1 MVLIG
6 VGLLV
11 FMILRRNKDEQLAKN
26 EDDFRF
32 EIAQVQIY
40 VQKAFQEII
49 NASPFMG
56 NPSAEEYSRRKNR
69 RKELR
74 SALRACMLGD
84 QSAKNYVKSYMK
96 DLLINTYGF
105 NETNI
110 NLVIPFDRPDRLTD
124 AEMFDILLYVYQQ
137 TYKRD
142 AFNHIVEKY
151 ELDKMVVSETG
162 DKRYVISSENVRF
175 IYEKEKPKLS
185 FAEKLD
191 VVIQRVYQHYKGLG
205 VVDELRD
212 QNVDGVSGGTSG
224 IPESVVKSLDFDIM
238 MDKSIYIPRSY
249 DSVWVYYNAKPIH
262 LEFLSFGSEK
272 ELKRVCQ
279 NIYTFGSPGQLS
291 ESKGYM
297 VNDMADGS
305 RVLVV
310 RPKMAESWAFIV
322 RKHPAGKVDLKKLVR
337 GKNAEIAIKLL
348 INLVRGK
355 QTLALTGPQ
364 GSGKSTLLRG
374 LIGYIYVKN
383 IRIQEMF
390 FELWARKAY
399 PLKNILTFRETP
411 TNSAQEG
418 IDISKKSEGAVGIV
432 GEAASHEVVSLAIQ
446 QGTVASEF
454 TLVTHHAKTFDLLIS
469 SMRNSLMAAEN
480 ANFSSEKTAEEQVV
494 SWLGFNVHMIV
505 SGGERHIARI
515 TECVPVIKQP
525 DLPKEYLKENTIE
538 GKLDGLISSIQEY
551 INRTTSPKTY
561 EKRDVLIFENGEYK
575 AHEKMTKEKYNEML
589 MNMDQDD
596 RNEFESFVEEF
607 WGGAA

>member
-1 MVLIG
+1 
-6 VGLLV
+6 
-11 FMILRRNKDEQLAKN
+11 MILRRNNDEQLAKN

-74 SALRACMLGD
+74 SALRSCMLGD

-96 DLLINTYGF
+96 DLLLNTYGF

-124 AEMFDILLYVYQQ
+124 ADMFDILLYVYQK
-137 TYKRD
+137 TYKRS
-142 AFNHIVEKY
+142 AFVQIVEKY

-162 DKRYVISSENVRF
+162 DKRYVISSGNIRSV
-175 IYEKEKPKLS
+175 YEMEKPKLS
-185 FAEKLD
+185 FDEKLD
-191 VVIQRVYQHYKGLG
+191 LVIQRVYQHYKGLG
-205 VVDELRD
+205 VADELRD

-224 IPESVVKSLDFDIM
+224 IPESVVKSLDIDIM
-238 MDKSIYIPRSY
+238 LDKSVYIPRSY
-249 DSVWVYYNAKPIH
+249 DSVWVYYKAKPIH

-322 RKHPAGKVDLKKLVR
+322 RKHPTGNVELPKLVR
-337 GKNAEIAIKLL
+337 GKNANIPINLL
-348 INLVRGK
+348 IHLVRGK
-355 QTLALTGPQ
+355 QTLALTGAQ

-390 FELWARKAY
+390 FEIWARKVY

-418 IDISKKSEGAVGIV
+418 INIGKKSEGAVGIV
-432 GEAASHEVVSLAIQ
+432 GEAADHETVSLAIQ

-454 TLVTHHAKTFDLLIS
+454 TLVTHHAKTFEYLVS
-469 SMRNSLMAAEN
+469 SMRNSLIATG
-480 ANFSSEKTAEEQVV
+480 FSSEKTAEEEVV
-494 SWLGFNVHMIV
+494 NWLGFNVHMSVI
-505 SGGERHIARI
+505 GGERRVARV
-515 TECVPVIKQP
+515 TECIPVIKQP
-525 DLPKEYLKENTIE
+525 DLPKNYLNESTIE
-538 GKLDGLISSIQEY
+538 GKLDGLISTFQEFVV
-551 INRTTSPKTY
+551 RTTSPKTY
-561 EKRDVLIFENGEYK
+561 EKRDILIFEDGEYK
-575 AHEKMTKEKYNEML
+575 AHEKMTVRKYNEIL
-589 MNMDQDD
+589 ENMDEDD
-596 RNEFESFVEEF
+596 QIEFKSFIKEF